1 MKLFGQRENFNQPAN
16 PNPATPEKRAAAV
29 WDRRIGSAVVQAYN
43 WRRISLGL
51 IVACIVLAGGLVWQ
65 SMKTTVVPY
74 VVTVNETTGEIKKAG
89 AFVEADYTPQEPEIK
104 YFIAEFVKNARSIGY
119 DPVVYANQQNKAMAY
134 MTQNAA
140 QKYKNKYASQQ
151 SKVGKSTVAVKDI
164 SVQKVP
170 ESESTF
176 LVRWTEEEVEIQ
188 SAAYKDVPMSG
199 TFSYTMLPVE
209 EDNILNNPL
218 GIYIT
223 GFDFIQDVSNVN
235 NNQQMKTQINQQN
248 INNNK
253 QK

>member
-1 MKLFGQRENFNQPAN
+1 MMLFKQREKFNQANN
-16 PNPATPEKRAAAV
+16 PNPASPEERAASV
-29 WDRRIGSAVVQAYN
+29 WDKRMGSAVVQAYN

-51 IVACIVLAGGLVWQ
+51 IVTCIILAGGLVWQ

-74 VVTVNETTGEIKKAG
+74 VVTVNESTGEIKKAG

-140 QKYKNKYASQQ
+140 QKYKNKYADQQ
-151 SKVGKSTVAVKDI
+151 SKVGKTTVAVKDI

-170 ESESTF
+170 ESETTF
-176 LVRWTEEEVEIQ
+176 LVRWTEEEVNIQ

-199 TFSYTMLPVE
+199 TFSYTMLPVKE
-209 EDNILNNPL
+209 ENILNNPL
-218 GIYIT
+218 GIYII

-235 NNQQMKTQINQQN
+235 TSQQMQPAKSV
-248 INNNK
+248 K
-253 QK
+253 K

>member
-1 MKLFGQRENFNQPAN
+1 MKLFGQREKFNQPTN
-16 PNPATPEKRAAAV
+16 PNPASPAERAAAV

-51 IVACIVLAGGLVWQ
+51 IVTCIVLAGGLVWQ

-119 DPVVYANQQNKAMAY
+119 DPVVYANQQTKAMAY

-140 QKYKNKYASQQ
+140 QKYKNKYSDQQ
-151 SKVGKSTVAVKDI
+151 SKVGKTTIAVKDL

-176 LVRWTEEEVEIQ
+176 LVRWTEEEVDIR
-188 SAAYKDVPMSG
+188 SASFRDIPMSG

-235 NNQQMKTQINQQN
+235 NNNQQQK
-248 INNNK
+248 IQSSNNQNQQTK
-253 QK
+253 